1 MTERKSRLQ
10 QELRIIPLGWTVAAG
25 ISIVVVESV
34 WSFVVPHFAHGDL
47 PPRPWYD
54 MLGAVG
60 ALLMAATILLTGYI
74 YADAKR
80 RGMNAVL
87 WTVLV
92 LLIPKPIG
100 FIAYFLLRTPMLAPA
115 RNAARRLV
123 RILPIVQSAATRSC
137 RPVRAAATRS
147 GAITF
152 AAPTVERRWRQRRRP
167 QRCQIRPPG
176 LPGRRRCDDILDERK
191 EQGR

>member
-25 ISIVVVESV
+25 IGIVVVESL
-34 WSFVVPHFAHGDL
+34 WSFVIPHFAQGDL
-47 PPRPWYD
+47 PPRPWFD

-92 LLIPKPIG
+92 FLTPKPIG
-100 FIAYFLLRTPMLAPA
+100 FIAYFLLRTPMLAPC
-115 RNAARRLV
+115 
-123 RILPIVQSAATRSC
+123 PQCSA
-137 RPVRAAATRS
+137 PVGKDFTYCPKC
-147 GAITF
+147 GYAITPSCAGCGHAIRRDYVCCPYCGKTVG
-152 AAPTVERRWRQRRRP
+152 AAVVPSTK
-167 QRCQIRPPG
+167 
-176 LPGRRRCDDILDERK
+176 LPNPSAG
-191 EQGR
+191 